1 MVTLYVATFHQHLH
15 MEYNI
20 YFSVDSIFQTF
31 ICSNIPAAVAYGV
44 KYIYLS

>member
-15 MEYNI
+15 IEYNI